1 MADKPREALLFRE
14 RKGNPTGQWSP
25 WKLAELGIPSLLA
38 KAQDRPDEY
47 EVAELV
53 EKPPPPEGL
62 VVSIDLGQLWTE
74 GNVDDRILGIV
85 AARLLEDVDREARES
100 VSRAVRDVRQEVI
113 REHVEPIIRE
123 ALEKPMQP
131 TNQYGEPR
139 PGADPVTLPELIDA
153 EVKKF
158 MEKKAGYSSSREGT
172 ELDRMIEEAVGRQFK
187 SELSKA
193 VSDAKAKALDKVR
206 EAAGDVIAESVRRA
220 GGML

>member
-1 MADKPREALLFRE
+1 MAD
-14 RKGNPTGQWSP
+14 GQ
-25 WKLAELGIPSLLA
+25 
-38 KAQDRPDEY
+38 
-47 EVAELV
+47 
-53 EKPPPPEGL
+53 EKGL
-62 VVSIDLGQLWTE
+62 VVSIDLGQLWAE
-74 GNVDDRILGIV
+74 GNVEERILGIV
-85 AARLLEDVDREARES
+85 AARLLEDVDREAREG
-100 VSRAVRDVRQEVI
+100 VDRAVRDVRQEVI

-139 PGADPVTLPELIDA
+139 PGAEPVTIPELIDA

-158 MEKKAGYSSSREGT
+158 MEKRASIHSHREGT

-193 VSDAKAKALDKVR
+193 VNDAKAKALEKVR
-206 EAAGDVIAESVRRA
+206 EAAGEVIAESVRRA